1 MNMRIV
7 PDTNVFVAA
16 LLSPGGKNR
25 EVIRA
30 CLKGKATPLFG
41 TALFHEYEALLGRN
55 DLMRKSPLSA
65 VERWSL
71 FEALLSVAEWT
82 KVYYLWRPNLPD
94 EGDNHLIELAV
105 AGGAEGIVTNNTADL
120 KSGELLF
127 PSVSIFTPS
136 QFLEAISWRL

>member
-1 MNMRIV
+1 MRIV

-16 LLSPGGKNR
+16 LLNPSGKNR
-25 EVIRA
+25 DVIRA
-30 CLKGKATPLFG
+30 CLKGKAKPLFG

-65 VERWSL
+65 AERRDL
-71 FEALLSVAEWT
+71 FEALLSVAEWI

-105 AGGAEGIVTNNTADL
+105 AGGAEGIVTNNTDDL
-120 KSGELLF
+120 KGGELLF
-127 PSVSIFTPS
+127 PSISIFKPS
-136 QFLEAISWRL
+136 QFLEAISWRP